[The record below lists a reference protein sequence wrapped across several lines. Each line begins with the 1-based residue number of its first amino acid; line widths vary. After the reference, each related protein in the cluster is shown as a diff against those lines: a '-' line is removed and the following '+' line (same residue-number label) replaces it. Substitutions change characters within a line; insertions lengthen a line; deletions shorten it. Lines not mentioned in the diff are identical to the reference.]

1 MSPAADRSLIDPSD
15 TIERQNEKLTQII
28 DVLMRRV
35 ERAHDDEGAA
45 YSLFQRAVL
54 LEDQV
59 RDRTRDLERA
69 LDLLNESNARLA
81 EANRET
87 EKARADLAGA
97 IETIHEGFALF
108 DTDDRL
114 VLCNSRFGMHL
125 PDILP
130 RLRPGLAFRDYVAL
144 VSRSRHLRL
153 PPGDTPELWT
163 DLRLA
168 RHREDRAMF
177 NVELAGDRW
186 VQVSEQRMT
195 GGKTVIMQTDV
206 SDIVRLEREERGKL
220 LDDQARLIRATL
232 EHLNQ
237 GVCIFDSA
245 RRLVGFNQRLGTL
258 LAIPMPQL
266 RPGLD
271 FEVVFRRMEGDLTF
285 GPGATPDEVLDWVMQ
300 PVRRRPLRFEIRR
313 GESRVLDVFAQ
324 EMPDRGFVISFTD
337 VSVERASARALAEA
351 NERLEQRVAERTLEL
366 EDALAAAE
374 RANAARSRFVAAA
387 SHDLLQPL
395 SAAKLFL
402 ASIDDEPAC
411 APHRE
416 VLAKA
421 QNALASVEDII
432 QALLDISKLESGRAS
447 VELRPVDLGV
457 LLGQLSDE
465 FTPIAAMKG
474 LRLRMPGSS
483 LRVQTDARYFRRILQ
498 NLISN
503 AIRYTASG
511 TVLVGVRRAG
521 RSARVE
527 VWDTGPGIPEDQHEN
542 IFREFH
548 RLDARASASEG
559 LGLGLAIVERACALL
574 SHPLSLD
581 SEVGRGT
588 VFRVTAPLAA
598 GVAGRPGTAPPAAA
612 EGWLPP
618 GLAILLI
625 ENDADFRHALRLL
638 LAKWE
643 VEVIDVDSADEAA
656 ALIAETE
663 FRPDA
668 VLADFQLDG
677 GEVGLDAI
685 LRVRALAGAVPA
697 RLVTAN
703 RSAEVARRA
712 RAMGA
717 DVLLKPIEPRQLHAF
732 LAALRPERGGTAP
745 G

>member
-1 MSPAADRSLIDPSD
+1 
-15 TIERQNEKLTQII
+15 
-28 DVLMRRV
+28 
-35 ERAHDDEGAA
+35 
-45 YSLFQRAVL
+45 
-54 LEDQV
+54 
-59 RDRTRDLERA
+59 
-69 LDLLNESNARLA
+69 
-81 EANRET
+81 
-87 EKARADLAGA
+87 
-97 IETIHEGFALF
+97 
-108 DTDDRL
+108 
-114 VLCNSRFGMHL
+114 
-125 PDILP
+125 
-130 RLRPGLAFRDYVAL
+130 
-144 VSRSRHLRL
+144 
-153 PPGDTPELWT
+153 
-163 DLRLA
+163 
-168 RHREDRAMF
+168 MF

-186 VQVSEQRMT
+186 VQVSEQRMA

-232 EHLNQ
+232 EHISQ

-271 FEVVFRRMEGDLTF
+271 FEVMFHRMQGELSF
-285 GPGATPDEVLDWVMQ
+285 GPGATPGEVFDWVMQ

-313 GESRVLDVFAQ
+313 GEHLVLDVFAQ

-351 NERLEQRVAERTLEL
+351 NERLEQRVAERTLDL

-402 ASIDDEPAC
+402 SSIDAETAVPA
-411 APHRE
+411 HRA

-432 QALLDISKLESGRAS
+432 QALLDISKLESGRAA

-465 FTPIAAMKG
+465 FTPVAAMKG
-474 LRLRMPGSS
+474 LRLRMPRCS

-503 AIRYTASG
+503 AIRYTQSG

-521 RSARVE
+521 RNARIE

-581 SEVGRGT
+581 SAPGRGT
-588 VFRVTAPLAA
+588 VFRVTAPLVA
-598 GVAGRPGTAPPAAA
+598 GVAGRPRAAPPAAE

-625 ENDADFRHALRLL
+625 ENDADFRQALRLL
-638 LAKWE
+638 LARWE
-643 VEVIDVDSADEAA
+643 VEVIDVDSAEEAE

-677 GEVGLDAI
+677 GAVGLDAI
-685 LRVRALAGAVPA
+685 QRVRALVGEVPA
-697 RLVTAN
+697 RLVTAS
-703 RSAEVARRA
+703 RSPEVARRA

-717 DVLLKPIEPRQLHAF
+717 DVLLKPLEPRRLHAF
-732 LAALRPERGGTAP
+732 LAGLRPERAG
-745 G
+745 